1 MENINSCCFVA
12 KISDIKPIEGADK
25 IVLAVINGWNCIVQK
40 DQYNIGDLVICATT
54 DAVIPQLLAEHL
66 NVINYLRKG
75 NRVKTIKL
83 KGVYSE
89 CLLIPISIIESIYP
103 GLNADAIPE
112 KIEDGTDLMSAL
124 QIFKFEPPVKM
135 VQLASGKKIR
145 YSENPN
151 FQIYYKFPNIKNVP
165 GIFIEEDEVQITRK
179 LHGTNARYGIVK
191 KNKLSLLDKILKFI
205 KRDKWIDYEFVVGSH
220 NVEKGSDSQGFY
232 DTNVWY
238 EIADKYKIKEKL
250 WNYVKKIIGDS
261 SKIGSGV
268 TIFGEIYGQG
278 IQKGYDYDLKE
289 LKFAAFDIVENGEYL
304 STDET
309 LLMTTFV
316 LDLPHVEI
324 LYKGKWS
331 QEIQDSFVYDNFIPN
346 SKVPHEGIVIKHK
359 SGKRDKVAKVINP
372 AYLIYGEKNNIGD
385 SH

>member
-205 KRDKWIDYEFVVGSH
+205 KRDKWIDYEFIVGSH

-359 SGKRDKVAKVINP
+359 FGKRDKVAKVINP

>member
-191 KNKLSLLDKILKFI
+191 KNKLSLLNKILKFI

-309 LLMTTFV
+309 LLMTTFM

>member
-359 SGKRDKVAKVINP
+359 SGKRDKVVKVINP

>member
-309 LLMTTFV
+309 LLMTTFM